1 MSPNIYRRR
10 VLKNSCL
17 AGSLGLLSGLS
28 GCSQIRPK
36 DDSEL
41 TEGDGVIIA
50 ERAESVPDSAV
61 LIDYNDGR
69 ILDHE
74 EIQEPI
80 KEAVE
85 SGSARL
91 PLKKPSVRSVQR
103 ILLEL
108 PKYSSEQSSEFD
120 PGYYFKYEDEIV
132 VVNLLML
139 REYDPSQ

>member
-1 MSPNIYRRR
+1 
-10 VLKNSCL
+10 
-17 AGSLGLLSGLS
+17 
-28 GCSQIRPK
+28 
-36 DDSEL
+36 
-41 TEGDGVIIA
+41 VIIA